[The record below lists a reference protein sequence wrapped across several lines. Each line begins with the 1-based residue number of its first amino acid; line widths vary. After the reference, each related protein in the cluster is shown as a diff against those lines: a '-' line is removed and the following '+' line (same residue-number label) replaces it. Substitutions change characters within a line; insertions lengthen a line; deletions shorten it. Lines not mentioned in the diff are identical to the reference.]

1 MPYLLFHNHIR
12 SRCTCFF
19 PWTPLYQGLASICTI
34 PGNSR
39 PEEEIGKVLSVAETY
54 ACLFWRKR
62 VRQEELSFQNVRLGV
77 QLINANFFFSFKI
90 LYDSSEP
97 SSRSPEA
104 CMFSLPDSKD
114 PLWPE
119 PRP

>member
-1 MPYLLFHNHIR
+1 MPYLLSHNHIR
-12 SRCTCFF
+12 SRCTFF
-19 PWTPLYQGLASICTI
+19 FLDSTSSGIGFHLYI

-39 PEEEIGKVLSVAETY
+39 PQEEIGKILSVAETY

-62 VRQEELSFQNVRLGV
+62 LRQEELSFQMLRLRV
-77 QLINANFFFSFKI
+77 QLINANFFFSFGM
-90 LYDSSEP
+90 YRDSS
-97 SSRSPEA
+97 RT